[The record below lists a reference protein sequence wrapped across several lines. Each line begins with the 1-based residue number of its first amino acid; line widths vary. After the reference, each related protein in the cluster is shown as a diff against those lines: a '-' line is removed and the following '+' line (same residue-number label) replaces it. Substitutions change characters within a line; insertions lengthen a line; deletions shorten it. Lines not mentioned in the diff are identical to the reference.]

1 MSGEGRLKSERSPEM
16 TGEITSKA
24 DVLKNLY
31 GKLKYSRIEKM
42 RIVTGGEFE
51 RDPYSMA
58 KDIGGEFGAGKI
70 VVRSS
75 SSNEDGMNTSN
86 AGHYESVLGVDPGN
100 PEEVMR
106 AIREVLESYKCDLDD
121 VTDEQVLI
129 QTQVESISYSGVI
142 FSRELKKNRP
152 YYAITYD
159 EDSTDAV
166 TSGRGGKTVYILRN
180 AHEDSLPEH
189 WHALIR
195 AMRELE
201 GVF

>member
-106 AIREVLESYKCDLDD
+106 AIREVLESYKP
-121 VTDEQVLI
+121 
-129 QTQVESISYSGVI
+129 
-142 FSRELKKNRP
+142 R
-152 YYAITYD
+152 
-159 EDSTDAV
+159 
-166 TSGRGGKTVYILRN
+166 
-180 AHEDSLPEH
+180 
-189 WHALIR
+189 
-195 AMRELE
+195 
-201 GVF
+201 

>member
-75 SSNEDGMNTSN
+75 SSNEDGMNLS
-86 AGHYESVLGVDPGN
+86 
-100 PEEVMR
+100 
-106 AIREVLESYKCDLDD
+106 
-121 VTDEQVLI
+121 LI
-129 QTQVESISYSGVI
+129 HI
-142 FSRELKKNRP
+142 
-152 YYAITYD
+152 
-159 EDSTDAV
+159 
-166 TSGRGGKTVYILRN
+166 
-180 AHEDSLPEH
+180 
-189 WHALIR
+189 
-195 AMRELE
+195 
-201 GVF
+201 

>member
-1 MSGEGRLKSERSPEM
+1 
-16 TGEITSKA
+16 
-24 DVLKNLY
+24 
-31 GKLKYSRIEKM
+31 M

-142 FSRELKKNRP
+142 FSRGAE
-152 YYAITYD
+152 
-159 EDSTDAV
+159 EEQ
-166 TSGRGGKTVYILRN
+166 TVLCDN
-180 AHEDSLPEH
+180 
-189 WHALIR
+189 IR
-195 AMRELE
+195 
-201 GVF
+201 

>member
-166 TSGRGGKTVYILRN
+166 TSGRGGKTVYI
-180 AHEDSLPEH
+180 
-189 WHALIR
+189 
-195 AMRELE
+195 
-201 GVF
+201 